1 MASAHDAVLQDR
13 LGPPTFFFHHVKSED
28 NQVSEAIQGENPV
41 HGFIVGAVR
50 STWDDSPGSPN
61 KAMLLSA
68 LGTKLKNEFG
78 DYSAEFPKG
87 IKEFLR
93 TWPLVQMVQHPDI
106 KEKIGL
112 IPVGEPLPKD
122 VAGLFPKAG
131 ERHSSSMP
139 ISYNQDFWNAFF
151 RPIRST
157 RYVVVGEN
165 QPLQILNDAAEAPPG
180 AYEITK
186 SDILPPDQN
195 MPITEK
201 VVATGEQINK
211 WLEKN
216 SLDASIFARNEFTIR
231 MVPQDRLNSLK
242 YVFEKISDEDRSRIF
257 IQLDIILKIVS

>member
-1 MASAHDAVLQDR
+1 M
-13 LGPPTFFFHHVKSED
+13 
-28 NQVSEAIQGENPV
+28 SEAIQGENSV
-41 HGFIVGAVR
+41 HDFIVGAVQ
-50 STWDDSPGSPN
+50 SAWDDSQGGPH

-78 DYSAEFPKG
+78 DYSADFPKG

-112 IPVGEPLPKD
+112 IPAGEPLPKD
-122 VAGLFPKAG
+122 LSSLFPKAG

-139 ISYNQDFWNAFF
+139 ISYDQDFWNAFF
-151 RPIRST
+151 KPIQST
-157 RYVVVGEN
+157 RYVVIGDN

-186 SDILPPDQN
+186 SDILTPDQT
-195 MPITEK
+195 MPIAEK
-201 VVATGEQINK
+201 VVATGERINK

-216 SLDASIFARNEFTIR
+216 SLDASQFFRKQVSRTIF
-231 MVPQDRLNSLK
+231 PQDRLTSLK
-242 YVFEKISDEDRSRIF
+242 YAFENISDEDRSRVYIP
-257 IQLDIILKIVS
+257 LDIILKIIS